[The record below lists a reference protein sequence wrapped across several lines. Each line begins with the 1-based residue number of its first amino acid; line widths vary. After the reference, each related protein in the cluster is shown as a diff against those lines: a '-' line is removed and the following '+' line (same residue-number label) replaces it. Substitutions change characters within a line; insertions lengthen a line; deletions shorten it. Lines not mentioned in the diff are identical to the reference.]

1 MNDPI
6 YTLPPDLEVEPGEFT
21 LLAVPDVWHLPRE
34 QWDIIWGRFAGEGE
48 RIAILDTGVN
58 PHEYLP
64 TPVSER
70 SFISGETPRDLRSGH
85 GTHTAGTAL
94 GRGGIGCAPSAEL
107 LNGKV
112 LSNSGSGS
120 STGIAAG
127 IRWAVDEGATIIS
140 MSLGGGGTHEPT
152 RTAIEYANK
161 HGVLCVASAGNAGQR
176 LPNNTIGHPA
186 RYLECGCSGAKDRNG
201 NIASFSSAGREM
213 DIVTPGAQ
221 IVSCSNTNQ
230 NGWTT
235 KSGTSMSCPYLAG
248 LCAVVRSGMAKAGMV
263 RLGGIDDWRPW
274 WAKFSIDKGPE
285 GHDPVWGVGVP
296 DYEKIVTFLSQPELK
311 WV

>member
-1 MNDPI
+1 MNGPE
-6 YTLPPDLEVEPGEFT
+6 YGLPPDLEIEPGEVL
-21 LLAVPDVWHLPRE
+21 LLAAPEVWHFPLDRWRNI
-34 QWDIIWGRFAGEGE
+34 WDRFGGEGE

-58 PHEYLP
+58 AHQCLP

-70 SFISGETPRDLRSGH
+70 SFVGGGSARDGHGH
-85 GTHTAGTAL
+85 GTHCAGTAL
-94 GRGGIGCAPSAEL
+94 GRSGIGAACRAEL

-112 LSNSGSGS
+112 LTDGGSGNSG
-120 STGIAAG
+120 GIAAG

-140 MSLGGGGTHEPT
+140 MSLGGGGAHDPT
-152 RTAIEYANK
+152 RQAIEYANK
-161 HGVLCVASAGNAGQR
+161 NGVLCVASAGNSGQR

-221 IVSCSNTNQ
+221 IVSSSNTNP
-230 NGWTT
+230 NGWKTM
-235 KSGTSMSCPYLAG
+235 SGTSMSCPYLAG

-274 WAKFSIDKGPE
+274 WAKFAIDKGPE
-285 GHDPVWGVGVP
+285 GRDPVWGVGIP
-296 DYEKIVTFLSQPELK
+296 DYERIVTFLSQPEIK